1 MVIVTGGAGFIGS
14 NVVRGLNKIGI
25 KDILIVDNLENGSKH
40 LNLNTLEF
48 TDYIDKIDFIEN
60 IETFNFSNVKA
71 IIHIGACSNTMEY
84 NGKYMLKNNY
94 EYSKILLDH
103 ALKNEIK
110 FIYASSASVYGNGDN
125 GFIETRS
132 AEYPLNVYAY
142 SKFLFDQYIR
152 NLKNPNTQIVGLRFF
167 NVYGPQENHKGKM
180 ASVIYHFHNQI
191 MSENKIKLFEGSQNF
206 IRDFVFIDDIVKI
219 VLHFYNNEI
228 SGIFNAGCGQAR
240 SFYEIADIMQKLYN
254 EVKIE
259 SVPFPQELK
268 GKYQAFT
275 QADLT
280 SLRTKGNY
288 KEDFVSLKDGVTKYV
303 EILKSNNGYYTNH

>member
-191 MSENKIKLFEGSQNF
+191 LSEKKIKLFEGSQNF